1 MAQSLDIGHRAYVA
15 RIVQKIV
22 DPAQAILSY
31 QELVIEEVRE
41 AGPADALPD
50 LERVLLRGPRFECI
64 DQAVPRSRKCLAPTA
79 LQAMPCCGM
88 TCEPQ

>member
-41 AGPADALPD
+41 AGPPDALPD
-50 LERVLLRGPRFECI
+50 LERVLCAARDLNALIRRFLDEE
-64 DQAVPRSRKCLAPTA
+64 VPGANGFTGHAPVA
-79 LQAMPCCGM
+79 A
-88 TCEPQ
+88 